1 MAHTPGPWVVK
12 FQPRKWETTSYT
24 GTYWYDQWVIK
35 GPDKKHSPVAMVRF
49 QGSGMGPSRAV
60 RKANADLI
68 AAAPD
73 MLAALERAYQKLGFW
88 MDDDKWDDSDE
99 AAMEQIWAAI
109 SKAKEQP

>member
-1 MAHTPGPWVVK
+1 MEHSKGPW
-12 FQPRKWETTSYT
+12 ETDGRVGYL
-24 GTYWYDQWVIK
+24 DIVCPK
-35 GPDKKHSPVAMVRF
+35 GRIAMMDCENDAF
-49 QGSGMGPSRAV
+49 WAAELE
-60 RKANADLI
+60 ANAALI
-68 AAAPD
+68 VAAPD